1 MGFEL
6 TANRMR
12 ARITTNVNDE
22 KNPLVKVTPLF
33 LKNAVMKGVFN
44 AVGEKTSCITLSNLG
59 VVELPEAME
68 KYVER
73 LDFTLN
79 VPSQNHNNCSVISY
93 GGKMYISFVRNIE
106 EPVLEQNFHRI
117 LRKMGVRMRVESNY
131 REDERK

>member
-1 MGFEL
+1 
-6 TANRMR
+6 
-12 ARITTNVNDE
+12 
-22 KNPLVKVTPLF
+22 
-33 LKNAVMKGVFN
+33 
-44 AVGEKTSCITLSNLG
+44 
-59 VVELPEAME
+59 ME